1 MEFHDL
7 TYWQNKAARLTI
19 EGRLFY
25 QGDYRAAASGDTF
38 SVLNPATGEPLA
50 EVRAGRSATWT
61 PRWRAPV
68 RCLSTATGRRR
79 LPLRAKRC
87 SCAWPR

>member
-38 SVLNPATGEPLA
+38 SVLNPATGEHC
-50 EVRAGRSATWT
+50 RSGARGEGATWT
-61 PRWRAPV
+61 RGGERV
-68 RCLSTATGRRR
+68 RCSSAATGRRR
-79 LPLRAKRC
+79 HPLRAKRC